1 MSILTW
7 WPRVAAAAVPCYL
20 LGVVWLD
27 HSAISGPYVDAV
39 MMPGLLALAFGE
51 PLLKRFGLAYDGW
64 FTMPT
69 AAGSLVLIALYA
81 IAVWGVLR
89 LLTLLR

>member
-27 HSAISGPYVDAV
+27 RSAMTGRFVDAI
-39 MMPGLLALAFGE
+39 MMPGLLALAYGE
-51 PLLKRFGLAYDGW
+51 PLLRQFGLAHEGW

-69 AAGSLVLIALYA
+69 AAGSLLLIAAYA
-81 IAVWGVLR
+81 LVVWGVLR
-89 LLTLLR
+89 VLTLLR